1 MVKSGSTEQQ
11 RFLFLLQIHQNIF
24 LSLIADRLLIALLPV
39 RRRPWPHHRNRPTPS
54 YYYQSSSTYYSP
66 SSHSFWWWW
75 SMPAAAPPLLLL
87 VVLAARL
94 HSRSSS
100 RHHPLPSSAG
110 RAGRGRE
117 GCRYRLRRRCHL
129 TCHRRLPRV
138 VVATMIVR
146 LRGAGS
152 RRRVALSSSFLV
164 FFFVVA
170 RWCSHSIPPLS
181 RSPPPPNLSFL
192 RSLIHPL
199 PFVLSL
205 YVLSVRPVFR
215 TCSKI
220 PKTHRAQFAHRTP
233 PPP

>member
-1 MVKSGSTEQQ
+1 
-11 RFLFLLQIHQNIF
+11 
-24 LSLIADRLLIALLPV
+24 
-39 RRRPWPHHRNRPTPS
+39 
-54 YYYQSSSTYYSP
+54 
-66 SSHSFWWWW
+66 
-75 SMPAAAPPLLLL
+75 MPAAAPPLLLL

-100 RHHPLPSSAG
+100 RHRPLPSSAG

-192 RSLIHPL
+192 HSLIHSL

-205 YVLSVRPVFR
+205 YILSGCPVFR
-215 TCSKI
+215 LVRKFLKHI
-220 PKTHRAQFAHRTP
+220 AHNSRTAP
-233 PPP
+233 PPTVNTRIHTRKNIPHSARTNVACDSMDSTGKGEGWPT